1 MEKTANQQNTA
12 AEKPEEKAGMQ
23 KDTVENP
30 SEVRTDSAFDEES
43 EGSRATDKQENPD
56 KTSAGAGAGGAA
68 AADENDKDNDNGAAA
83 DADASPQCQTDLN
96 ELICEDMKKDIKKYR
111 EIRDLASRVF
121 SKDGCVFRSEYTLKR
136 FCQSVIWYTKSA
148 KSMKRA
154 FFVLSAFTIALPT
167 IATLLNSVPD
177 ELIKN
182 IQLWDMVAK
191 TIVPLNIEPWIK
203 LAVSVISAATAIL
216 TAFLN
221 LFKFQHKW
229 VQFRST
235 SEELQTEL
243 TVYLAQ
249 AGDYS
254 EKSLTKP
261 YVTKDKPAPEFSRE
275 KLNEMRE
282 NMFLINIEKI
292 MAKEKSQ
299 WENLHKPSK

>member
-56 KTSAGAGAGGAA
+56 KTSAGAGAGSAA
-68 AADENDKDNDNGAAA
+68 AADENDKDNDNAAAA

-177 ELIKN
+177 NFISNYES
-182 IQLWDMVAK
+182 
-191 TIVPLNIEPWIK
+191 WIK
-203 LAVSVISAATAIL
+203 LTVSVISAATAIL

>member
-177 ELIKN
+177 NLISN
-182 IQLWDMVAK
+182 Y
-191 TIVPLNIEPWIK
+191 ESWIK
-203 LAVSVISAATAIL
+203 LTVSVISAATAIL

-275 KLNEMRE
+275 KLDEMRE

>member
-23 KDTVENP
+23 KDMVENP

-43 EGSRATDKQENPD
+43 EGCRATDKQENPD

-177 ELIKN
+177 NFISNYES
-182 IQLWDMVAK
+182 
-191 TIVPLNIEPWIK
+191 WIK
-203 LAVSVISAATAIL
+203 LTVSVISAATAIL

-275 KLNEMRE
+275 KLDEMRE

-299 WENLHKPSK
+299 WENLHKPTK

>member
-12 AEKPEEKAGMQ
+12 AEKPEEKVGMQ

-56 KTSAGAGAGGAA
+56 KTSAGAGAGSAA

-177 ELIKN
+177 NFISNYES
-182 IQLWDMVAK
+182 
-191 TIVPLNIEPWIK
+191 WIK
-203 LAVSVISAATAIL
+203 LTVSVISAATAIL

-275 KLNEMRE
+275 KLDEMRE

-299 WENLHKPSK
+299 WENLHKPTK

>member
-43 EGSRATDKQENPD
+43 KGSRATDKQENPD

-68 AADENDKDNDNGAAA
+68 AADENDKDNDNGATA

-177 ELIKN
+177 NFISNYES
-182 IQLWDMVAK
+182 
-191 TIVPLNIEPWIK
+191 WIK
-203 LAVSVISAATAIL
+203 LTVSVISAATAIL

-275 KLNEMRE
+275 KLDEMRE

>member
-1 MEKTANQQNTA
+1 MENTANQPNTA
-12 AEKPEEKAGMQ
+12 AEKPEEKAGTQ
-23 KDTVENP
+23 NDTAENP

-96 ELICEDMKKDIKKYR
+96 ELICEDMKNDIKKYR

-121 SKDGCVFRSEYTLKR
+121 TKDGCVFRSEYTMKR
-136 FCQSVIWYTKSA
+136 FCHSVIWYTKNA

-254 EKSLTKP
+254 EKTLTKP
-261 YVTKDKPAPEFSRE
+261 YVAKDKPVPEFSGE
-275 KLNEMRE
+275 KLDELRE

>member
-1 MEKTANQQNTA
+1 MENTANQPNTA
-12 AEKPEEKAGMQ
+12 AEKPEEKAGTQ
-23 KDTVENP
+23 NDTAENP

-43 EGSRATDKQENPD
+43 EGSRASEKQENPD
-56 KTSAGAGAGGAA
+56 ETSAGAGAGGA
-68 AADENDKDNDNGAAA
+68 G
-83 DADASPQCQTDLN
+83 DADDNAPDTDTGADVSPKCQTDLN
-96 ELICEDMKKDIKKYR
+96 ELVCRDMKNDIKKYR

-121 SKDGCVFRSEYTLKR
+121 TKDGCVFRSEYTMKR
-136 FCQSVIWYTKSA
+136 FCHSVIWYTKNA

-182 IQLWDMVAK
+182 IQLWDMVA
-191 TIVPLNIEPWIK
+191 N
-203 LAVSVISAATAIL
+203 L

-254 EKSLTKP
+254 EKTLTKP
-261 YVTKDKPAPEFSRE
+261 YVAKDKPVPEFSGE
-275 KLNEMRE
+275 KLDELRE

>member
-56 KTSAGAGAGGAA
+56 KTSAGAGAGSAA
-68 AADENDKDNDNGAAA
+68 AADENDKDNDNAAAA

-177 ELIKN
+177 NFISNYES
-182 IQLWDMVAK
+182 
-191 TIVPLNIEPWIK
+191 WIK
-203 LAVSVISAATAIL
+203 LTVSVISAATAIL
-216 TAFLN
+216 PAFLN

>member
-43 EGSRATDKQENPD
+43 EGSRATNKQENPD

-177 ELIKN
+177 NFISNYES
-182 IQLWDMVAK
+182 
-191 TIVPLNIEPWIK
+191 WIK
-203 LAVSVISAATAIL
+203 LTVSVISAATAIL

-275 KLNEMRE
+275 KLDEMRE

>member
-43 EGSRATDKQENPD
+43 KGSRATDKQENPD

-68 AADENDKDNDNGAAA
+68 AADENEKDNDNGAAA

-177 ELIKN
+177 NFISNYES
-182 IQLWDMVAK
+182 
-191 TIVPLNIEPWIK
+191 WIK
-203 LAVSVISAATAIL
+203 LTVSVISAATAIL

-275 KLNEMRE
+275 KLDEMRE
-282 NMFLINIEKI
+282 NMLLINIEKI

>member
-177 ELIKN
+177 NFISNYES
-182 IQLWDMVAK
+182 
-191 TIVPLNIEPWIK
+191 WIK
-203 LAVSVISAATAIL
+203 LTVSVL

-275 KLNEMRE
+275 KLDEMRE

>member
-56 KTSAGAGAGGAA
+56 KTSAGAGAGSAA

-177 ELIKN
+177 NFISNYES
-182 IQLWDMVAK
+182 
-191 TIVPLNIEPWIK
+191 WIK
-203 LAVSVISAATAIL
+203 LTVSVISAATAIL

-275 KLNEMRE
+275 KLDEMRE

>member
-275 KLNEMRE
+275 KLAEMRE

>member
-68 AADENDKDNDNGAAA
+68 AADENEKDNDNGAAA

-275 KLNEMRE
+275 KLDEMRE

>member
-68 AADENDKDNDNGAAA
+68 AADENDKDNDNAAAA

-177 ELIKN
+177 NFISNYES
-182 IQLWDMVAK
+182 
-191 TIVPLNIEPWIK
+191 WIK
-203 LAVSVISAATAIL
+203 LTVSVISAATAIL

-275 KLNEMRE
+275 KLDEMRE

>member
-1 MEKTANQQNTA
+1 MEKNANQQNTA

-177 ELIKN
+177 NFISNYES
-182 IQLWDMVAK
+182 
-191 TIVPLNIEPWIK
+191 WIK
-203 LAVSVISAATAIL
+203 LTVSVISAATAIL

-275 KLNEMRE
+275 KLDEMRE

>member
-43 EGSRATDKQENPD
+43 KGSRATDKQENPD

-275 KLNEMRE
+275 KLDEMRE

>member
-154 FFVLSAFTIALPT
+154 FFFFCSFTIALPT

-177 ELIKN
+177 NFISNYES
-182 IQLWDMVAK
+182 
-191 TIVPLNIEPWIK
+191 WIK
-203 LAVSVISAATAIL
+203 LTVSVISAATAIL

-275 KLNEMRE
+275 KLAEMRE

>member
-177 ELIKN
+177 NFISNYES
-182 IQLWDMVAK
+182 
-191 TIVPLNIEPWIK
+191 WIK
-203 LAVSVISAATAIL
+203 LTVSVISAATAIL

-254 EKSLTKP
+254 EKTLTKP
-261 YVTKDKPAPEFSRE
+261 YVAKDKPVPEFSGE
-275 KLNEMRE
+275 KLDELRE

>member
-1 MEKTANQQNTA
+1 MENTANQPNTA
-12 AEKPEEKAGMQ
+12 AEKPEEKAGTQ
-23 KDTVENP
+23 NDTAENP

-43 EGSRATDKQENPD
+43 EGSRASEKQENPD
-56 KTSAGAGAGGAA
+56 ETSAGAGAGGA
-68 AADENDKDNDNGAAA
+68 G
-83 DADASPQCQTDLN
+83 DADDNAPDTDTGADVSPKCQTDLN
-96 ELICEDMKKDIKKYR
+96 ELVCRDMKNDIKKYR

-121 SKDGCVFRSEYTLKR
+121 TKDGCVFRSEYTMKR
-136 FCQSVIWYTKSA
+136 FCHSVIWYTKNA

-177 ELIKN
+177 NFISNYES
-182 IQLWDMVAK
+182 
-191 TIVPLNIEPWIK
+191 WIK
-203 LAVSVISAATAIL
+203 LTVSVISAATAIL

-254 EKSLTKP
+254 EKTLTKP
-261 YVTKDKPAPEFSRE
+261 YVAKDKPVPEFSGE
-275 KLNEMRE
+275 KLDELRE

>member
-177 ELIKN
+177 NFISNYES
-182 IQLWDMVAK
+182 
-191 TIVPLNIEPWIK
+191 WIK
-203 LAVSVISAATAIL
+203 LTVSVISAATAIL

-275 KLNEMRE
+275 KLDEMRE

-299 WENLHKPSK
+299 WENLHKPTK

>member
-43 EGSRATDKQENPD
+43 KGSRATDKQENPD

-177 ELIKN
+177 NFISNYESWL
-182 IQLWDMVAK
+182 
-191 TIVPLNIEPWIK
+191 K
-203 LAVSVISAATAIL
+203 LTVIVISAATAIL

-275 KLNEMRE
+275 KLDEMRE

>member
-43 EGSRATDKQENPD
+43 KGSRATDKQENPD

-177 ELIKN
+177 NFISNYES
-182 IQLWDMVAK
+182 
-191 TIVPLNIEPWIK
+191 WIK
-203 LAVSVISAATAIL
+203 LTVSVISAATAIL

-243 TVYLAQ
+243 TVYLCILHRRA
-249 AGDYS
+249 
-254 EKSLTKP
+254 T
-261 YVTKDKPAPEFSRE
+261 T
-275 KLNEMRE
+275 
-282 NMFLINIEKI
+282 
-292 MAKEKSQ
+292 AK
-299 WENLHKPSK
+299 NP

>member
-177 ELIKN
+177 NFISNYES
-182 IQLWDMVAK
+182 
-191 TIVPLNIEPWIK
+191 WIK
-203 LAVSVISAATAIL
+203 LTVSVISAATAIL

-243 TVYLAQ
+243 TVYLAH

-275 KLNEMRE
+275 KLDEMRE
-282 NMFLINIEKI
+282 NMFLVNIEKI

>member
-177 ELIKN
+177 NFISNYES
-182 IQLWDMVAK
+182 
-191 TIVPLNIEPWIK
+191 WIK
-203 LAVSVISAATAIL
+203 LTVSVISAATAIL

-261 YVTKDKPAPEFSRE
+261 YVTKDKSAPEFSRE
-275 KLNEMRE
+275 KLDEMRE

>member
-1 MEKTANQQNTA
+1 MENTANQPNTA
-12 AEKPEEKAGMQ
+12 AEKPEEKAGTQ
-23 KDTVENP
+23 NDTAENP

-43 EGSRATDKQENPD
+43 EGSRASEKQENPD
-56 KTSAGAGAGGAA
+56 ETSAGAGAGGAGD
-68 AADENDKDNDNGAAA
+68 ADDNAPDTDNGA
-83 DADASPQCQTDLN
+83 DVSPKCQTDLN
-96 ELICEDMKKDIKKYR
+96 ELVCRDMKNDIKKYR

-121 SKDGCVFRSEYTLKR
+121 TKDGCVFRSEYTMKR
-136 FCQSVIWYTKSA
+136 FCHSVIWYTKNA

>member
-68 AADENDKDNDNGAAA
+68 AADENEKDNDNGAAA

-177 ELIKN
+177 NFISNYES
-182 IQLWDMVAK
+182 
-191 TIVPLNIEPWIK
+191 WIK
-203 LAVSVISAATAIL
+203 LTVSVISAATAIL

-275 KLNEMRE
+275 KLDEMRE

>member
-1 MEKTANQQNTA
+1 MENTANQPNTA
-12 AEKPEEKAGMQ
+12 AEKPEEKAGTQ
-23 KDTVENP
+23 NDTAENP

-43 EGSRATDKQENPD
+43 EGSRASEKQENPD
-56 KTSAGAGAGGAA
+56 ETSAGAGAGGA
-68 AADENDKDNDNGAAA
+68 G
-83 DADASPQCQTDLN
+83 DADDNAPDTDTGADVSPKCQTDLN
-96 ELICEDMKKDIKKYR
+96 ELVCRDMKNDIKKYR

-121 SKDGCVFRSEYTLKR
+121 TKDGCVFRSEYTMKR
-136 FCQSVIWYTKSA
+136 FCHSVIWYTKNA

-177 ELIKN
+177 NFISNYES
-182 IQLWDMVAK
+182 
-191 TIVPLNIEPWIK
+191 WIK
-203 LAVSVISAATAIL
+203 LTVSVISAATAIL

>member
-1 MEKTANQQNTA
+1 MENTANQPNTA
-12 AEKPEEKAGMQ
+12 AEKPEEKAGTQ
-23 KDTVENP
+23 NDTAENP

-43 EGSRATDKQENPD
+43 EGSRASEKQENPD
-56 KTSAGAGAGGAA
+56 ETSAGAGAGGA
-68 AADENDKDNDNGAAA
+68 G
-83 DADASPQCQTDLN
+83 DADDNAPDTDTGADVSPKCQTDLN
-96 ELICEDMKKDIKKYR
+96 ELVCRDMKNDIKKYR

-121 SKDGCVFRSEYTLKR
+121 TKDGCVFRSEYTMKR
-136 FCQSVIWYTKSA
+136 FCHSVIWYTKNA

-182 IQLWDMVAK
+182 
-191 TIVPLNIEPWIK
+191 
-203 LAVSVISAATAIL
+203 IL

-254 EKSLTKP
+254 EKTLTKP
-261 YVTKDKPAPEFSRE
+261 YVAKDKPVPEFSGE
-275 KLNEMRE
+275 KLDELRE

>member
-56 KTSAGAGAGGAA
+56 KTSAGAGAGSAA
-68 AADENDKDNDNGAAA
+68 AADENDKDNDNAAAA

-177 ELIKN
+177 NFISNYES
-182 IQLWDMVAK
+182 
-191 TIVPLNIEPWIK
+191 WIK
-203 LAVSVISAATAIL
+203 LTVSVISAATAIL

-275 KLNEMRE
+275 KLDEMRE
-282 NMFLINIEKI
+282 NMLLINIEKI

>member
-30 SEVRTDSAFDEES
+30 SEVRTDSAFDEEA
-43 EGSRATDKQENPD
+43 EGRRATDKQENPD

-177 ELIKN
+177 NFISNYES
-182 IQLWDMVAK
+182 
-191 TIVPLNIEPWIK
+191 WIK
-203 LAVSVISAATAIL
+203 LTVSVISAATAIL

-275 KLNEMRE
+275 KLDEMRE

>member
-56 KTSAGAGAGGAA
+56 KTSAGAGAGSAA
-68 AADENDKDNDNGAAA
+68 AADENDKDNDNAAAA

>member
-177 ELIKN
+177 NFISNYES
-182 IQLWDMVAK
+182 
-191 TIVPLNIEPWIK
+191 WIK
-203 LAVSVISAATAIL
+203 LTVSVISAATAIL

-275 KLNEMRE
+275 KLDEMRE
-282 NMFLINIEKI
+282 NMLLINIEKI

>member
-43 EGSRATDKQENPD
+43 KGSRATDKQENPD
-56 KTSAGAGAGGAA
+56 KTSAGAGAGSAA
-68 AADENDKDNDNGAAA
+68 AADENDKDNDNAAAA

-177 ELIKN
+177 NFISNYES
-182 IQLWDMVAK
+182 
-191 TIVPLNIEPWIK
+191 WIK
-203 LAVSVISAATAIL
+203 LTVSVISAATAIL

>member
-177 ELIKN
+177 N
-182 IQLWDMVAK
+182 F
-191 TIVPLNIEPWIK
+191 
-203 LAVSVISAATAIL
+203 L

-275 KLNEMRE
+275 KLDEMRE

>member
-56 KTSAGAGAGGAA
+56 KTSAGAGAGSAA
-68 AADENDKDNDNGAAA
+68 AADENDKDNDNAAAA

-177 ELIKN
+177 NFISNYES
-182 IQLWDMVAK
+182 
-191 TIVPLNIEPWIK
+191 WIK
-203 LAVSVISAATAIL
+203 LTVSVISAATAIL

-275 KLNEMRE
+275 KLDEMRE

>member
-1 MEKTANQQNTA
+1 MEKTANRQNTA

-56 KTSAGAGAGGAA
+56 KTSAGAGAGSAA
-68 AADENDKDNDNGAAA
+68 AADENDKDNDNAAAA

-177 ELIKN
+177 NFISNYES
-182 IQLWDMVAK
+182 
-191 TIVPLNIEPWIK
+191 WIK
-203 LAVSVISAATAIL
+203 LTVSVISAATAIL

>member
-30 SEVRTDSAFDEES
+30 SEVRTDSAFDKES

-275 KLNEMRE
+275 KLDEMRE

>member
-43 EGSRATDKQENPD
+43 KGSRATDKQENPD

-68 AADENDKDNDNGAAA
+68 AADENEKDNDNGAAA

-177 ELIKN
+177 NFISNYES
-182 IQLWDMVAK
+182 
-191 TIVPLNIEPWIK
+191 WIK
-203 LAVSVISAATAIL
+203 LTVSVISAATAIL

-275 KLNEMRE
+275 KLDEMRE

>member
-1 MEKTANQQNTA
+1 MENTANQPNTA
-12 AEKPEEKAGMQ
+12 AEKPEEKAGTQ
-23 KDTVENP
+23 NDTAENP

-43 EGSRATDKQENPD
+43 EGSRASEKQENPD
-56 KTSAGAGAGGAA
+56 ETSAGAGAGGADD
-68 AADENDKDNDNGAAA
+68 ADDNAPDIDTDNGA
-83 DADASPQCQTDLN
+83 DVSPKCQTDLN
-96 ELICEDMKKDIKKYR
+96 ELVCRDMKNDIKKYR

-121 SKDGCVFRSEYTLKR
+121 TKDGCVFRSEYTMKR
-136 FCQSVIWYTKSA
+136 FCHSVIWYTKNA

-177 ELIKN
+177 NFISNYES
-182 IQLWDMVAK
+182 
-191 TIVPLNIEPWIK
+191 WIK
-203 LAVSVISAATAIL
+203 LTVSVISAATAIL